1 MEIQG
6 RHKPM
11 PASRRNLRPATA
23 KPSADRPLPTLPA
36 PKKGRGA
43 VGNPTGRFEPQT
55 REGFDDGW
63 ARPDDDLAPKLQTR
77 LSVDRARTVITRNQ
91 SPDLGFDRS
100 INPYR
105 GCEHGCVYCFAR
117 PTHAFLGLSPGL
129 DFESRIFVKPDA
141 PALLAKELRRRAYQ
155 CRPIA
160 MGTNTDPY
168 QPAEKSTKVTRGIL
182 EVLRDFKHPV
192 SIVTKSALV
201 TRDADILAD
210 MAAQGLAKV
219 AISVTTLD
227 RDIAR
232 TMEPRAS
239 TPAKRLAA
247 MRSLSEA
254 GIPVVAMA
262 APVIPVLTD
271 PELEAILE
279 AARDAGASSARYILL
294 RLPLEVKDLFAEWLD
309 AHAPLKKEHVLNLV
323 RETRDGRLNDPDF
336 FSRQVGSGP
345 YAELIKR
352 RFYVVTRKLGL
363 DRELPKLD
371 TTRFAPPPAAGE
383 QLMLL

>member
-1 MEIQG
+1 METLFSRSGDNAG
-6 RHKPM
+6 RVPQPRNSVSRSA
-11 PASRRNLRPATA
+11 PA
-23 KPSADRPLPTLPA
+23 LPQPPVA
-36 PKKGRGA
+36 RKGRGA
-43 VGNPTGRFEPQT
+43 AGNPTGRFEPEV
-55 REGFDDGW
+55 REAFDDGW
-63 ARPDDDLAPKLQTR
+63 EAEPEETR
-77 LSVDRARTVITRNQ
+77 LETTLSTDRARTVITRNQ

-117 PTHAFLGLSPGL
+117 PTHAYLGLSPGL
-129 DFESRIFVKPDA
+129 DFESKLFVKPEA
-141 PALLAKELRRRAYQ
+141 PAILRKELSRRGYR

-160 MGTNTDPY
+160 IGTNTDPY
-168 QPAEKSTKVTRGIL
+168 QPVERKTRVTRGIL

-192 SIVTKSALV
+192 SLVTKSALV
-201 TRDADILAD
+201 TRDMDILAD
-210 MAAQGLAKV
+210 MAAEGLAKV

-227 RDIAR
+227 RELAR
-232 TMEPRAS
+232 TLEPRAA

-247 MRSLSEA
+247 IRSLSEA

-262 APVIPVLTD
+262 SPVIPVLTD
-271 PELEAILE
+271 PELETILE
-279 AARDAGASSARYILL
+279 AARDAGAGAARYILL

-309 AHAPLKKEHVLNLV
+309 AHAPLKKNHVLNLV

-352 RFYVVTRKLGL
+352 RFYVATRKLGL
-363 DRELPKLD
+363 NRELPVLD
-371 TTRFAPPPAAGE
+371 TGKFAPPPVAGE
-383 QLMLL
+383 QLTLL

>member
-1 MEIQG
+1 METLSEKQAGTAG
-6 RHKPM
+6 R
-11 PASRRNLRPATA
+11 TA
-23 KPSADRPLPTLPA
+23 AKSSPRQPVKAALPQPPVA
-36 PKKGRGA
+36 RKGRGA
-43 VGNPTGRFEPQT
+43 VGNPTGRFEPQV
-55 REGFDDGW
+55 REVFDDGW
-63 ARPDDDLAPKLQTR
+63 HLPTEEQPLRTT

-117 PTHAFLGLSPGL
+117 PTHAYLGLSPGL
-129 DFESRIFVKPDA
+129 DFESKLFVKPEA
-141 PALLAKELRRRAYQ
+141 PALLRKELGRRGYR

-168 QPAEKSTKVTRGIL
+168 QPVERQTRVTRSIL

-192 SIVTKSALV
+192 SLVTKSALV
-201 TRDADILAD
+201 TRDIDILGE
-210 MAAQGLAKV
+210 MAAEGLTKV

-227 RDIAR
+227 RELAR
-232 TMEPRAS
+232 KLEPRAA

-247 MRSLSEA
+247 IRSLSEA
-254 GIPVVAMA
+254 GIPVVAMVS
-262 APVIPVLTD
+262 PMIPVLTD
-271 PELEAILE
+271 PEMESILE
-279 AARDAGASSARYILL
+279 AARDAGARAARYILL

-309 AHAPLKKEHVLNLV
+309 AHAPLKKDHVLNLV

-352 RFYVVTRKLGL
+352 RFYVSTRKLGL
-363 DRELPKLD
+363 NRELPELD
-371 TTRFAPPPAAGE
+371 TGKFAPPPVAGE
-383 QLMLL
+383 QLTLL